1 MEDGSAVVSAGVKQE
16 QGARAQ
22 DSNFLKPFGEG
33 FLKATSGVKVA
44 ACGLSSDGLV
54 VWSEGKVLG
63 ILILNLGGEGDD
75 RG

>member
-22 DSNFLKPFGEG
+22 DSSFLKPFGEG
-33 FLKATSGVKVA
+33 FLQSTSGVKVA

-54 VWSEGKVLG
+54 VWPEGKVLG